1 MIRREVQCALDAA
14 ESYERGWFNDRSED
28 SDIGHHLAGSMG
40 DSVQKSEG
48 VTEAIIF
55 YNEHGPNNLKGL
67 WRVNEE
73 LRKNYAGLEKHLQ
86 ALTAEIDR
94 LTL

>member
-1 MIRREVQCALDAA
+1 MTDPKILISATITQEAWAIRSRWG
-14 ESYERGWFNDRSED
+14 ER
-28 SDIGHHLAGSMG
+28 
-40 DSVQKSEG
+40 QKSEG

-67 WRVNEE
+67 WRENEDM
-73 LRKNYAGLEKHLQ
+73 RKNIAGLQRKILAAQ
-86 ALTAEIDR
+86 AEIDR

>member
-1 MIRREVQCALDAA
+1 MTDPKILISATISQEAWAIRSRWG
-14 ESYERGWFNDRSED
+14 ER
-28 SDIGHHLAGSMG
+28 
-40 DSVQKSEG
+40 QKSEG